1 MSIAT
6 VAFSVSQRLAGP
18 SVWSSLLSP
27 LLLPTGRLLGRLF
40 GPSHDSTH
48 HQAPVTESTPGHN
61 SSHDRQGEQADDNA
75 EAISAAGN
83 AHQSPTEGSD
93 GAVALASGQQAQH
106 SQEAG
111 NEVTS
116 QRAQH
121 EQQADEISPQQAQ
134 HEQQADEI
142 IPQQAQRG
150 QQADEISPQQAQR
163 GEQADADAHEQH
175 GPAPMHEEGY
185 PLAHADS
192 AADPPR
198 ASLSGQHSVRSE
210 ETPGSAD
217 MQGQRDGRASL
228 SEASLSE
235 ATGVAQ
241 DPVAAGQESQAN
253 AEMQGQLEEPQ
264 HAAGPSEE
272 GGHVEQPQHQGV
284 AGVCVQYLGLLKHP
298 LPDIAVTIF
307 THKQHTCSHQH

>member
-1 MSIAT
+1 M
-6 VAFSVSQRLAGP
+6 
-18 SVWSSLLSP
+18 LSP

-40 GPSHDSTH
+40 GPSHDSTR

-75 EAISAAGN
+75 ETISAAGT

-93 GAVALASGQQAQH
+93 AALALASGQQAQH
-106 SQEAG
+106 SREAG
-111 NEVTS
+111 SEVTS

-121 EQQADEISPQQAQ
+121 EQQADKISPQQAQ
-134 HEQQADEI
+134 HEQQADKI
-142 IPQQAQRG
+142 SPQQAQRG
-150 QQADEISPQQAQR
+150 QQADANV
-163 GEQADADAHEQH
+163 HEQH
-175 GPAPMHEEGY
+175 SAAPMPEEGY
-185 PLAHADS
+185 PIAHADS

-198 ASLSGQHSVRSE
+198 ASTSGQHSAPAE

-217 MQGQRDGRASL
+217 MQGQRDGHASV

-235 ATGVAQ
+235 AIGFAQ

-272 GGHVEQPQHQGV
+272 GGHVNQPQHQGV
-284 AGVCVQYLGLLKHP
+284 AGVYGS
-298 LPDIAVTIF
+298 T
-307 THKQHTCSHQH
+307 